1 LVYYKGGRAVSAQA
15 KGGTEVANCEYLDEF
30 VSHAKKNLQSRL
42 KEKSSHSTLD
52 RGQFVFFEGDAVSSL
67 YLVESGVVEANV
79 IHGDGKVYIFHF
91 IFPGEIFGE
100 GVVYGQDFYPFSA
113 VVRKEAVI
121 WRISKEELMPILEAD
136 PELERYL
143 LRIVGQKLDSSY
155 IKAHC
160 IAGERVER
168 RVACILL
175 KTMDENL
182 GIKPCK
188 ERMDTPLTNRD
199 ISGLIGSTEETVSR
213 VMSRLKKEGIVGIQ
227 DKHLVVMDRDA
238 LLKYFESM

>member
-1 LVYYKGGRAVSAQA
+1 MTGQA
-15 KGGTEVANCEYLDEF
+15 KGGTQVASCDYLNEF
-30 VSHAKKNLQSRL
+30 MEHATSAIQQKL
-42 KEKSSHSTLD
+42 KDKFVHMKLD
-52 RGQFVFFEGDAVSSL
+52 RGQFVFFEGDTASAL

-113 VVRKEAVI
+113 VARKEASI
-121 WRISKEELMPILEAD
+121 WRIMKDDLSGMLEQDPDLEKYILQM
-136 PELERYL
+136 
-143 LRIVGQKLDSSY
+143 VGRKLDSSY
-155 IKAHC
+155 IKARC

-175 KTMDENL
+175 KTMDEHA
-182 GIKPCK
+182 GIPGCP
-188 ERMDTPLTNRD
+188 ERLDTPLTNRD

-213 VMSRLKKEGIVGIQ
+213 VMSRLKKEGIVGTR
-227 DKHLVVMDRDA
+227 DKQLKVLDRDA
-238 LLKYFESM
+238 LVAYFESM